1 MEKSAGELRSN
12 TTEQTISSGL
22 LLLWGC
28 RKRIKRLMKTVGRLP
43 RRTPIPEHQI
53 VEAFHRT
60 ALQLAAILLLILFSD
75 IAPSRATEK
84 NIWEEF
90 SGEKALAHVQR
101 LVDLGPHP
109 GGSDASGKARD
120 YIEQQLRDSGWQ
132 VTRQAF
138 TDDTPRGKIHFVNL
152 IARFSSDANQASPSF
167 LLCSHYDTKLFDTIR
182 FVGADDGG
190 SSTGLLL
197 ELARVLG
204 QHASVARNVELV
216 FFDGEE
222 AYENF
227 SDTDGLYGSRYF
239 ARKLQ
244 SEGAKRFRGGILFDM
259 VGDRSLGITLPADS
273 PAAMARDVFAAAE
286 ALKLRKYFSYLD
298 RDLIDDHAPLNAI
311 GIPTIDIIDFDYPW
325 WHTADDTMDKISAQ
339 SLQIVGSVA
348 LYYLAEFGLKR

>member
-1 MEKSAGELRSN
+1 VNSLLQSTN
-12 TTEQTISSGL
+12 TPL
-22 LLLWGC
+22 LLL
-28 RKRIKRLMKTVGRLP
+28 
-43 RRTPIPEHQI
+43 
-53 VEAFHRT
+53 AF
-60 ALQLAAILLLILFSD
+60 LFS
-75 IAPSRATEK
+75 AYVESSRAAEIK
-84 NIWEEF
+84 IWEEF

-109 GGSDASGKARD
+109 AGSEAIQKARD
-120 YIEQQLRDSGWQ
+120 YIEEQLRDSGWQ

-152 IARFSSDANQASPSF
+152 IARFSGNANATSPSF
-167 LLCSHYDTKLFDTIR
+167 LLCSHYDTKLFDAIR
-182 FVGADDGG
+182 FVGANDGG

-204 QHASVARNVELV
+204 QHPSVARNLELV

-227 SDTDGLYGSRYF
+227 SQTDGLYGSRYF
-239 ARKLQ
+239 AKQLQ
-244 SEGAKRFRGGILFDM
+244 SESAKQFRGGILFDM

-273 PAAMARDVFAAAE
+273 PATMARDVFAAAE

-311 GIPTIDIIDFDYPW
+311 GIPTIDIIDFDYPS
-325 WHTADDTMDKISAQ
+325 WHTANDTMDKISAQ

-348 LYYLAEFGLKR
+348 LYYLAESALKR